1 MDNSFFSKFA
11 PKEPKFFPLLRQ
23 MADITLTAAKLLVK
37 SLEQSN
43 HEKSVE
49 YYKLIK
55 EQEKAGDLV
64 LSTTFDELNV
74 SFITPFDRE
83 DINHL
88 ANELDNIT
96 DYINGSAKK
105 IVLYRPKKMPES
117 ALTLAKY
124 IQECGESVAILM
136 QNLSSLRK
144 NSTKIKENCEL
155 LRELENK
162 ADSTYEHFL
171 IDLFN
176 NEIDSKEIIKLT
188 EIMGV
193 LEKATDAADYVGK
206 IVKNILVKY
215 S

>member
-11 PKEPKFFPLLRQ
+11 PKEPKFFPLLKQ
-23 MADITLTAAKLLVK
+23 MAEVSVIAAKLLVE
-37 SLEQSN
+37 SLEQSSY
-43 HEKSVE
+43 EKSVE

-55 EQEKAGDLV
+55 EQEKRGDV
-64 LSTTFDELNV
+64 LLTTIFEQLNV

-88 ANELDNIT
+88 ANELDNVT

-105 IVLYRPKKMPES
+105 IVLYHPKKIPGS
-117 ALTLAKY
+117 ALTLAKH
-124 IQECGESVAILM
+124 IKECVDSVVILM
-136 QNLSSLRK
+136 NNLSALRK
-144 NSTKIKENCEL
+144 NATIIKTNCEL
-155 LRELENK
+155 LRELENR
-162 ADSTYEHFL
+162 ADDTYEHFL
-171 IDLFN
+171 IDLFD

-193 LEKATDAADYVGK
+193 LEKATDAADYIGK